1 MRKRLAT
8 KKILIASLGVGAV
21 SYATGCGGS
30 ATSPSSPPPQD
41 AAADTSPGPTGGN
54 LMGTPVPDAAADSQG
69 PDAGADARGPDAA
82 ADSQGPDAAA
92 DSQGPNGARD
102 AQADIFISTSGNL
115 MAVPIDSGGNGD

>member
-30 ATSPSSPPPQD
+30 ATSPTSQPQD

-54 LMGTPVPDAAADSQG
+54 LMATPVPDAAVDSQG
-69 PDAGADARGPDAA
+69 PDAGADSQGPGAA